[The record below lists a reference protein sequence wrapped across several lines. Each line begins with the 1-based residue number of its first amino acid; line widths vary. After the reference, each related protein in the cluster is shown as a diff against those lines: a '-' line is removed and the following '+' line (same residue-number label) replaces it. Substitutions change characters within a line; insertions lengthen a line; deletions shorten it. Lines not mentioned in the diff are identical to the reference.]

1 MSEFSKNLKKAR
13 IKAGYKTAKDFSKE
27 LGMKYTTYVAYENR
41 NREATYNV
49 LIKIAKKLN
58 TSPNE
63 LIGFPKADEK
73 ADEYENGFNNGV
85 TEAFNYLT
93 RAMQSIKDAHM
104 SPYR

>member
-13 IKAGYKTAKDFSKE
+13 IKAGYSTAKDFAKE
-27 LGMKYTTYVAYENR
+27 LNIPYTTYMAYEKKGN
-41 NREATYNV
+41 EARYDV
-49 LIKIAKKLN
+49 LIKIAKKLH

-63 LIGFPKADEK
+63 LIGFPKAY
-73 ADEYENGFNNGV
+73 EYENGFNNGV

>member
-13 IKAGYKTAKDFSKE
+13 INAGYKTARDFAKVLSIS
-27 LGMKYTTYVAYENR
+27 YDAYITYENKG
-41 NREATYNV
+41 REPRYDV
-49 LIKIAKKLN
+49 LVEIAKKLQV
-58 TSPNE
+58 TPNDLLGVPLSE
-63 LIGFPKADEK
+63 EC
-73 ADEYENGFNNGV
+73 ERNFNNGI

>member
-13 IKAGYKTAKDFSKE
+13 INAGYSTAKDFAKE
-27 LGMKYTTYVAYENR
+27 LGMKYTTYVAYENI
-41 NREATYNV
+41 NREATYDV
-49 LIKIAKKLN
+49 LIKIAEKLH

-63 LIGFPKADEK
+63 LIGFPK
-73 ADEYENGFNNGV
+73 EYEYERGFNNGI